1 MLINICK
8 PLIQEILDKEFT
20 NSKKRHLICYD
31 NRIQFACPYCQDSAK
46 DMYAKRGNLYLSSLL
61 YICFNCGKTT
71 SFDKFCKDFH
81 ISIDPDK
88 KLELIKHL
96 NENISYNDYKNS
108 IYETDLDDLINLD
121 DLVDVFNNKNISPIS
136 DFTPIKKN
144 SGIYKYLIKRGI
156 PPELHRN
163 IWMAKYWKNDEQFD
177 HIICLLNRGNSDSK
191 SNKILGLQIR
201 NLKDGKNRYFK
212 IFNYESL
219 LKLVKGED
227 YELDMNKVTLYNKL
241 SYYFNILNV
250 DLTKK
255 VTLFEG
261 YLDSLFYPNSIGMV
275 GTNTDTKFMEQN
287 DIDINY
293 FYDND
298 NSGNMKSLEKLKNGY
313 NVFLWN
319 KLFENIVKNKPS
331 SDPYKLM
338 YRIKKVKDLNK
349 LSQITNNPNVYLDLS
364 LKDFFSK
371 DIYDIKWIDKS
382 IGMNRTNKG
391 V

>member
-1 MLINICK
+1 
-8 PLIQEILDKEFT
+8 
-20 NSKKRHLICYD
+20 
-31 NRIQFACPYCQDSAK
+31 
-46 DMYAKRGNLYLSSLL
+46 MYAKRGNLYLSSLL

-71 SFDKFCKDFH
+71 SFDKFCKDFY

-96 NENISYNDYKNS
+96 SENISYNDYKNS
-108 IYETDLDDLINLD
+108 IYETDLEDLINLD
-121 DLVDVFNNKNISPIS
+121 DLIDVFNNKNISPIS

-144 SGIYKYLIKRGI
+144 SGIFKYLIKRGI
-156 PPELHRN
+156 PPELHKN

-191 SNKILGLQIR
+191 SNKILGLQVR

-275 GTNTDTKFMEQN
+275 GTNTSTHIFKDN
-287 DIDINY
+287 DIDIQY

-298 NSGNMKSLEKLKNGY
+298 DAGYRKSIEGLKDGY
-313 NVFLWN
+313 DVFLWK
-319 KLFENIVKNKPS
+319 KLFESIVKNKPS

-338 YRIKKVKDLNK
+338 ERIKTVKDLNK
-349 LSQITNNPNVYLDLS
+349 LSQISNNPNVSYDLK
-364 LKDFFSK
+364 LNEFFSK
-371 DIYDIKWIDKS
+371 DIYDIKWIPAIKKKS
-382 IGMNRTNKG
+382 FIK
-391 V
+391 

>member
-1 MLINICK
+1 MDKDYIKNI
-8 PLIQEILDKEFT
+8 IQVVLDKEFT
-20 NSKKRHLICYD
+20 NSQKRKINDYD
-31 NRIQFACPYCQDSAK
+31 SRFNCACPYCQDSSK

-71 SFDKFCKDFH
+71 SFDKFCKDFY

-96 NENISYNDYKNS
+96 SENISYNDYKNS
-108 IYETDLDDLINLD
+108 IYETDLEDLINLD
-121 DLVDVFNNKNISPIS
+121 DLIDVFNNKNISPIS

-144 SGIYKYLIKRGI
+144 SGIFKYLIKRGI
-156 PPELHRN
+156 PPELHKN

-191 SNKILGLQIR
+191 SNKILGLQVR

-275 GTNTDTKFMEQN
+275 GTNTSTHIFKDN
-287 DIDINY
+287 DIDIQY

-298 NSGNMKSLEKLKNGY
+298 DAGYRKSIEGLKDGY
-313 NVFLWN
+313 DVFLWK
-319 KLFENIVKNKPS
+319 KLFESIVKNKPS

-338 YRIKKVKDLNK
+338 ERIKTVKDLNK
-349 LSQITNNPNVYLDLS
+349 LSQISNNPNVSYDLK
-364 LKDFFSK
+364 LNEFFSK
-371 DIYDIKWIDKS
+371 DIYDIKWIPAIKKKS
-382 IGMNRTNKG
+382 FIK
-391 V
+391 

>member
-1 MLINICK
+1 
-8 PLIQEILDKEFT
+8 
-20 NSKKRHLICYD
+20 
-31 NRIQFACPYCQDSAK
+31 
-46 DMYAKRGNLYLSSLL
+46 
-61 YICFNCGKTT
+61 
-71 SFDKFCKDFH
+71 
-81 ISIDPDK
+81 
-88 KLELIKHL
+88 
-96 NENISYNDYKNS
+96 
-108 IYETDLDDLINLD
+108 
-121 DLVDVFNNKNISPIS
+121 
-136 DFTPIKKN
+136 
-144 SGIYKYLIKRGI
+144 
-156 PPELHRN
+156 
-163 IWMAKYWKNDEQFD
+163 MAKYWKNDEQFD
-177 HIICLLNRGNSDSK
+177 HIICFLNRGNSDVNSK
-191 SNKILGLQIR
+191 KILGLQVR

-219 LKLVKGED
+219 LKLVKGETYD
-227 YELDMNKVTLYNKL
+227 LDMNKITLYNKL

-298 NSGNMKSLEKLKNGY
+298 NSGNIKSLEKLKNGY

>member
-1 MLINICK
+1 MDKDYIKNI
-8 PLIQEILDKEFT
+8 IQVVLDKEFT
-20 NSKKRHLICYD
+20 NSQKRKINDYD
-31 NRIQFACPYCQDSAK
+31 SRFNCACPYCQDSSR

-71 SFDKFCKDFH
+71 SFDKFCKDFY

-96 NENISYNDYKNS
+96 SENISYNDYKNS
-108 IYETDLDDLINLD
+108 IYETDLEDLINLD
-121 DLVDVFNNKNISPIS
+121 DLIDVFNNKNISPIS

-144 SGIYKYLIKRGI
+144 SGIFKYLIKRGI
-156 PPELHRN
+156 PPELHKN

-191 SNKILGLQIR
+191 SNKILGLQVR

-275 GTNTDTKFMEQN
+275 GTNTSTHIFKDN
-287 DIDINY
+287 DIDIQY

-298 NSGNMKSLEKLKNGY
+298 DAGYRKSIEGLKDGY
-313 NVFLWN
+313 DVFLWK
-319 KLFENIVKNKPS
+319 KLFESIVKNKPS

-338 YRIKKVKDLNK
+338 ERIKTVKDLNK
-349 LSQITNNPNVYLDLS
+349 LSQISNNPNVSYDLK
-364 LKDFFSK
+364 LNEFFSK
-371 DIYDIKWIDKS
+371 DIYDIKWIPAIKKKS
-382 IGMNRTNKG
+382 FIK
-391 V
+391 